1 MKTFWNTN
9 NLDRTEIGGYPLK
22 KIILS
27 ALVLN
32 LIVGML
38 AFLIQPLLP
47 PQIPLFYGMAEAE
60 KVIAPAW
67 GLIIPTL
74 ISMGILS
81 VNFLLSIAFEDLFIK
96 KTLLLSGIAASFFAI
111 VTTLKIFFLVASF

>member
-67 GLIIPTL
+67 ALVIPSL
-74 ISMGILS
+74 ASLGILGI
-81 VNFLLSIAFEDLFIK
+81 NFALGLTLEDEFLK
-96 KTLLLSGIAASFFAI
+96 KTLVLTGLAASFFAI
-111 VTTLKIFFLVASF
+111 V